1 MAPPQLSRRG
11 AGRAAA
17 LRLWTPPPPH
27 GAPGASAALR
37 GSCGS
42 GHGQTPPQSL
52 VKRPRLRERNG
63 GVGLFMATPNREEK
77 RAGGGA
83 GSSGGRHG
91 ASVPVRGGPAGPP
104 AVACTSGAARN
115 AASLPF
121 FFLSFKAS
129 FPELLRKR
137 TRRSSPRTAARGA
150 ARAALPSRGAEPRTG
165 TKTEITPCLL
175 FLSVCLF

>member
-77 RAGGGA
+77 RAGGGGRA
-83 GSSGGRHG
+83 VPGGGTERLSLSGGAR
-91 ASVPVRGGPAGPP
+91 RGRPQLRTRRERRG
-104 AVACTSGAARN
+104 TQ
-115 AASLPF
+115 LPFRSF
-121 FFLSFKAS
+121 FFLLRLPSLSSSVNERDALL
-129 FPELLRKR
+129 PEPQRVER
-137 TRRSSPRTAARGA
+137 PEPRCRPAE
-150 ARAALPSRGAEPRTG
+150 PSRGQER
-165 TKTEITPCLL
+165 KQK
-175 FLSVCLF
+175 